1 MSSPSRPTTARGWP
15 EGCADLAEQ
24 LLQSLA
30 ISDREWHALKAQRA
44 RRAAEQMAAAMV
56 QLLACDDPRRR
67 DPGAARLQAI
77 DLLENSLA
85 WLKGEINDPG
95 CPDHRR

>member
-1 MSSPSRPTTARGWP
+1 MNPPSSPNAARGWP
-15 EGCADLAEQ
+15 EGCTDLAEQ

-30 ISDREWHALKAQRA
+30 ISDREWHALKAQRP

-67 DPGAARLQAI
+67 DPDKARLQAI
-77 DLLENSLA
+77 DLLENALA